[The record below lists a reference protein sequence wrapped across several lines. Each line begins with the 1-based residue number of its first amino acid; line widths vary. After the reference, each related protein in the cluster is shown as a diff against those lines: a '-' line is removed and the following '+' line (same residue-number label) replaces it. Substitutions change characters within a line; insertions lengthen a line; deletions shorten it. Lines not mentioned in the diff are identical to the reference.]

1 MAICTRH
8 SFLHIYK
15 PLLLLALEE
24 YFRAPALETLASLY
38 NAVNSMDLSL
48 MPRLTPLE
56 RTILQAS
63 DAKDMFIEKFA
74 IMIQQRMAADAQRTS
89 QDSKESALS
98 SPSRQ
103 GQKHQLPRD
112 THEFE
117 SRVLYNAIPVPIKVP
132 VAITPETVGDFSL
145 IKLITTFS
153 TPHSTSPQAFATL
166 HPHLTTSGPFTHP
179 IIVLINALLTQKRI
193 IFLGHNQPSG
203 SVAEAVL
210 AACALASGGILKG
223 FTRHAFPYTDLTKI
237 DDLLKVPGFIA
248 GVTNPAFAHKPE
260 WWDLLCDLPTGR
272 MTISKRIEAA
282 PLADGHAYFAQHGLP
297 GLAAAAAAAAPAAQA
312 HPPKH
317 KDEKGSGA
325 GGAAHDDA
333 TGDAAFMDS
342 VTASIAARH
351 GEAAVRTKFRGWVAR
366 FTRVAAAL
374 EEAVYGASALAIGAA
389 ETDSDAFGFGV
400 AGHGLVWADERD
412 RLREVA
418 ANASRVD
425 AWRASRSYFSL
436 VRDRARAWERAAAVR
451 GLDLAFQLDRLR
463 ALRTGD
469 AAAADIYLALDTAVR
484 RAGVRPRDPDGGAA
498 AVDDALLEHPEE
510 REARLAR
517 RARARAHVVNQLLA
531 VMPEA
536 SGGLFHLSLGLFH
549 RDAAVRA
556 AVVRV
561 LEAIMEHEA
570 GRHFWAGLGRFAK
583 LAFFRVKREQ
593 EGKGLP

>member
-1 MAICTRH
+1 
-8 SFLHIYK
+8 
-15 PLLLLALEE
+15 
-24 YFRAPALETLASLY
+24 
-38 NAVNSMDLSL
+38 
-48 MPRLTPLE
+48 
-56 RTILQAS
+56 
-63 DAKDMFIEKFA
+63 MFIEKFA
-74 IMIQQRMAADAQRTS
+74 IMIQQRMAADAQRAS

-103 GQKHQLPRD
+103 GQKYQLPRD

-145 IKLITTFS
+145 IKLISTFS

-282 PLADGHAYFAQHGLP
+282 PPADAHAYFVQHGLAGP
-297 GLAAAAAAAAPAAQA
+297 AAAAKHKDEKGAAAAAAAA
-312 HPPKH
+312 
-317 KDEKGSGA
+317 
-325 GGAAHDDA
+325 AHDDP
-333 TGDAAFMDS
+333 TGDAAFMES

-351 GEAAVRTKFRGWVAR
+351 GEAAVRTKFRGWVTR

-374 EEAVYGASALAIGAA
+374 EEAVYGASALAIGGA
-389 ETDSDAFGFGV
+389 ETARDAFGFGV
-400 AGHGLVWADERD
+400 AGHGLVWADDRD
-412 RLREVA
+412 RLRELH
-418 ANASRVD
+418 ANAARVD

-436 VRDRARAWERAAAVR
+436 VRDLARAWERGVAPR
-451 GLDLAFQLDRLR
+451 GLDLAFQVERLR

-469 AAAADIYLALDTAVR
+469 AAAADIYLALDAAIR
-484 RAGVRPRDPDGGAA
+484 RAGGPAGDGDADA
-498 AVDDALLEHPEE
+498 DDALLEHPAE
-510 REARLAR
+510 REAWAVR
-517 RARARAHVVNQLLA
+517 RARARALAVAQLLA

>member
-24 YFRAPALETLASLY
+24 YFRAPAIDTLASLY

-63 DAKDMFIEKFA
+63 DVKDMFVEKFG
-74 IMIQQRMAADAQRTS
+74 IMIQQRMAVDAQRAS
-89 QDSKESALS
+89 QDSEHSTHS
-98 SPSRQ
+98 SPSRGQ
-103 GQKHQLPRD
+103 GQKYQLPRD

-145 IKLITTFS
+145 IKLVSTFC
-153 TPHSTSPQAFATL
+153 TPHTTSPQAFATL
-166 HPHLTTSGPFTHP
+166 HPHLTTSGAFTHP

-282 PLADGHAYFAQHGLP
+282 PVTEGYAYFAQNGLP
-297 GLAAAAAAAAPAAQA
+297 GFSIPGMPGAAGHGSKHKEDKASAAA
-312 HPPKH
+312 
-317 KDEKGSGA
+317 S
-325 GGAAHDDA
+325 AAHDDA
-333 TGDAAFMDS
+333 TGDATFMES
-342 VTASIAARH
+342 VTNSIAARH
-351 GEAAVRTKFRGWVAR
+351 GETVVRTKFRGWVQR
-366 FTRVAAAL
+366 FTRVAASF
-374 EEAVYGASALAIGAA
+374 EEMVYGASALNIGAA
-389 ETDSDAFGFGV
+389 ETDGDAYSFGV
-400 AGHGLVWADERD
+400 AGHGLVWPDERE
-412 RLREVA
+412 RLREVQ
-418 ANASRVD
+418 ANVGRVEG
-425 AWRASRSYFSL
+425 WRQSRSYFSL
-436 VRDRARAWERAAAVR
+436 VGDLARQWERGEVVR
-451 GLDLAFQLDRLR
+451 GLDLGFQVERLR
-463 ALRTGD
+463 TLRTGD
-469 AAAADIYLALDTAVR
+469 SAAGDIYVALEAAVR
-484 RAGVRPRDPDGGAA
+484 RAGIRDDDPDADSA
-498 AVDDALLEHPEE
+498 DPDDSLLEHPED

-517 RARARAHVVNQLLA
+517 RARARYDVINQLLA
-531 VMPEA
+531 AMPES

-549 RDAAVRA
+549 RDIAVRT

-593 EGKGLP
+593 EGKALP